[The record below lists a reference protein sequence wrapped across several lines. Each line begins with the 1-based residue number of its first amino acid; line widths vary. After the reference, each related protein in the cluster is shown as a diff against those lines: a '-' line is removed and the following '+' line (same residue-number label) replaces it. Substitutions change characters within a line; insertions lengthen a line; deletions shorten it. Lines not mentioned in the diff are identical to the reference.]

1 MAITDMTGIVN
12 MALLL
17 TGAKRI
23 TSIAGSGKS
32 AELANLI
39 AEQKRDEC
47 YEMPIDWVFA
57 TVRTEALTAHTANPA
72 NGTYDY
78 YYAIP
83 TSCARFIAVVDENG
97 DRTQYPYRREL
108 HVDGVTL
115 PPVIACNETSVYVKY
130 IHIVTDITYW
140 PAWFK
145 WLVACRI
152 ALTLVEPLKQDK
164 GGLKTKIIMAYQIA
178 LDEAK
183 AANAAWDVNTNSQ
196 HENTDY
202 GNNDVLDAAS
212 DEIDNSLPR
221 IIER

>member
-1 MAITDMTGIVN
+1 MAITDLTGVVN
-12 MALLL
+12 LALML

-23 TSIAGSGKS
+23 SSISGSGKS

-47 YEMPIDWVFA
+47 YELPIDWVFA

-78 YYAIP
+78 YYAMP

-108 HVDGVTL
+108 HVDGSTL
-115 PPVIACNETSVYVKY
+115 TPVIASNETSVFVKY
-130 IHIVTDITYW
+130 IYIVTDVALW
-140 PAWFK
+140 PAWFR

-164 GGLKTKIIMAYQIA
+164 GGLKNKIMMAYQEA
-178 LDEAK
+178 LDNAK
-183 AANAAWDVNTNSQ
+183 AANGAWDVNTNSQ
-196 HENTDY
+196 HEPATKPTTPY
-202 GNNDVLDAAS
+202 RGS
-212 DEIDNSLPR
+212 
-221 IIER
+221 